1 MGCLFQSLVKFLQ
14 LVNVCSWWMDC
25 PFQRNNFPRNFP
37 VKVSISKR
45 FCCWLKQKYFYSFR
59 SYGDVIF
66 CWFLQLRR
74 EGVLL
79 LRGLDSRLSKDLPS
93 DLQKLRCKVF
103 VGFHFSFDVQFCLI
117 FTPFHWENLG
127 LAEPK
132 NFIIGISTEYF
143 LEF

>member
-1 MGCLFQSLVKFLQ
+1 ML
-14 LVNVCSWWMDC
+14 
-25 PFQRNNFPRNFP
+25 
-37 VKVSISKR
+37 
-45 FCCWLKQKYFYSFR
+45 
-59 SYGDVIF
+59 F

-132 NFIIGISTEYF
+132 NFIIGMSTEYF